1 MLLPNEIFDWLSQLL
16 LFGFV
21 GYLEKMV
28 GNTINTVKKSCH
40 FAEFVRGKTLKADQ
54 VLVSFDVVSLFTNI
68 PVDLAIKVV
77 TKRLRQ
83 DATLLQR
90 TSLPVEDIIDLLSFC
105 LNTTYFV
112 FEGCYYQQ
120 VFGTAMGSPV
130 SAVMLQMTS
139 HIFSEFTN
147 VGVILRALEPGVSQK

>member
-1 MLLPNEIFDWLSQLL
+1 MEFQVFWRKFCPLWWGIPNILSKIPVILQNL
-16 LFGFV
+16 
-21 GYLEKMV
+21 
-28 GNTINTVKKSCH
+28 
-40 FAEFVRGKTLKADQ
+40 RGKTLKADQ

-68 PVDLAIKVV
+68 PVDLAIKVA
-77 TKRLRQ
+77 TKSLRQ

-130 SAVMLQMTS
+130 SAVIANLVMEYMSNKEL
-139 HIFSEFTN
+139 
-147 VGVILRALEPGVSQK
+147 